1 MMAYIEIPPIIV
13 SALGWVAWMLWGSF
27 LFLYN
32 IDGETVSNAMLA
44 AGGIAC
50 LFMGTVFAL
59 FWINWRYGLVAVK
72 A

>member
-1 MMAYIEIPPIIV
+1 MAYIEIPPTTLGV
-13 SALGWVAWMLWGSF
+13 LGWVAWMLWGSF

-32 IDGETVSNAMLA
+32 IDGKTLGNDMLA
-44 AGGIAC
+44 AGGISC

-59 FWINWRYGLVAVK
+59 FWINCRYNFVAVK